1 MQGLETAP
9 FCSIIPLLRGA
20 SLVLI
25 LFLSAMT
32 SPAIVWLFKD
42 DQGYEDYAQSE
53 EERDEL
59 VMIYE
64 TAGSNYSI
72 IELLGD
78 EE

>member
-1 MQGLETAP
+1 
-9 FCSIIPLLRGA
+9 
-20 SLVLI
+20 
-25 LFLSAMT
+25 MT
-32 SPAIVWLFKD
+32 SSSIVWLFKD

-53 EERDEL
+53 KERDEL

-72 IELLGD
+72 IELSGD

>member
-1 MQGLETAP
+1 MQGLATAP
-9 FCSIIPLLRGA
+9 FCSIVPLFRGA
-20 SLVLI
+20 SLI

-32 SPAIVWLFKD
+32 SPPIVWLFKD

-53 EERDEL
+53 TERDEL
-59 VMIYE
+59 VMIYK

-72 IELLGD
+72 TELPGD